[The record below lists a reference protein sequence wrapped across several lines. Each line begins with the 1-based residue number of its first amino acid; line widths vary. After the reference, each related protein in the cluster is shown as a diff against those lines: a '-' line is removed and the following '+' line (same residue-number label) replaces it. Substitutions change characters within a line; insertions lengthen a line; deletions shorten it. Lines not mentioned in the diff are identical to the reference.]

1 MKDDS
6 IFIKHILESI
16 GYIDN
21 FSKKLSKDKFLK
33 DRLKQSA
40 IIRELEIIGEASK
53 NLSANFRKNNK
64 KIEWNLIAGFRDKLI
79 HHYFGINLERVWN
92 IIEKDLPRLKEEI
105 GKIKDF
111 DG

>member
-53 NLSANFRKNNK
+53 NLSANFRKNNRK
-64 KIEWNLIAGFRDKLI
+64 Q
-79 HHYFGINLERVWN
+79 
-92 IIEKDLPRLKEEI
+92 
-105 GKIKDF
+105 
-111 DG
+111 